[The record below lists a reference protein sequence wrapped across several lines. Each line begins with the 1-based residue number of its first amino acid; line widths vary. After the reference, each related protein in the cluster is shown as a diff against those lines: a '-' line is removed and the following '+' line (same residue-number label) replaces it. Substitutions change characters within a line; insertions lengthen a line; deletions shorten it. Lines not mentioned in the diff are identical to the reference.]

1 MNPWAEQQPLD
12 CGEARTIRKIAIVR
26 ALFLGD
32 LLCATPAWRTLRQR
46 FPEAEIT
53 LIGLPWA
60 RDLVA
65 RLPYIDQLLPFPGY
79 PGIPE
84 VEYCAERTDAFLCVA
99 RAYAY
104 DLAIQMQGSGGI
116 SNGFVAGLGA
126 RISMGYRE
134 GADNRLS
141 ISLPYCADEHEVV
154 RWLRL
159 VNAELR
165 IENAERASN
174 NNSQFSM
181 LNAQLFAL
189 DFPLGDADYTRAD
202 ELLYVPSPAP
212 LVGLHPGSKLP
223 SRRWLTHQFAALAD
237 ALIERYGAQI
247 VLTGGTAEQYLTTA
261 IRRAMHHP
269 ALDLAGETDLGTF
282 AAVIA
287 RLDLLV
293 TNDTGASHLAAASET
308 PSVVLFGLS
317 RPEQWGPL
325 NCQLH
330 QPIDAW
336 ALAGYS
342 GDPVGAL
349 HDLPVEPVLEACA
362 MRLGL
367 AERAVGAPT
376 QSASAGM
383 SWRASVYKD
392 IS

>member
-1 MNPWAEQQPLD
+1 MNTWAVQQPLD
-12 CGEARTIRKIAIVR
+12 YGEARAIRKIAIVR

-32 LLCATPAWRTLRQR
+32 LLCATPAWRALRQR

-60 RDLVA
+60 GDLVA
-65 RLPYIDQLLPFPGY
+65 RLPYIDRLLPFPGY
-79 PGIPE
+79 SGIPE
-84 VEYCAERTDAFLCVA
+84 VKYCTERTEAFLSAA
-99 RAYAY
+99 RAYGY
-104 DLAIQMQGSGGI
+104 ELAIQMHGSGGI
-116 SNGFVAGLGA
+116 SNGFVADLGA
-126 RISMGYRE
+126 RISLGYRE

-141 ISLPYCADEHEVV
+141 ISLPYHADEHEVV

-159 VNAELR
+159 IDTLQIANCKLQ
-165 IENAERASN
+165 IAST
-174 NNSQFSM
+174 QFAICS
-181 LNAQLFAL
+181 LQSTRL
-189 DFPLGDADYTRAD
+189 DFPLDSSDFVRAD
-202 ELLYVPSPAP
+202 ELLYVPSSAP

-223 SRRWLTHQFAALAD
+223 SRRWPTHQFAALAD

-247 VLTGGTAEQYLTTA
+247 VLTGGATEQYLTTA

-269 ALDLAGETDLGTF
+269 ALDLAGETDLATF

-308 PSVVLFGLS
+308 PSVVLFGPS

-325 NCQLH
+325 NRRLH
-330 QPIDAW
+330 RPIDAW

-349 HDLPVEPVLEACA
+349 HELPVEPVLEACA
-362 MRLGL
+362 MQLGV
-367 AERAVGAPT
+367 AERAVGAPA
-376 QSASAGM
+376 QK
-383 SWRASVYKD
+383 ASVGR
-392 IS
+392 S